1 MDTTSL
7 SKLYTELHGRLPE
20 VVTELPS
27 SGSNRRYFRLSDAD
41 GKDSVIGVIGTSVP
55 ENEAFIYMSKH
66 FGEKDI
72 PVPKVL
78 AVSDDRMS
86 YIQTDLGDMLLFKE
100 IEKGRLTRSFS
111 SAEKDLLTKT
121 ISRLPDI
128 QFAGADDMDFS
139 VCYPAVSFDERSIM
153 WDLNYFK
160 YCFLKATGL
169 EFSEDKLEDD
179 FQTMAKVLM
188 RSNTDT
194 FMYRDFQSRNVMI
207 VDGEPW
213 FIDFQGGRK
222 GPFYYDVASF
232 LWHAKANIPDGLRH
246 ELLEV
251 YLDSVRKYHPIE
263 REEFIANL
271 RHFVLFRT
279 LQVLGAYGFRGYFE
293 KKPHFMQS
301 VPFAIANLRALLHE
315 PYAEYPYLNELLLK
329 LVNMKQF
336 TDELDRKRLTV
347 RVFSFAYKKGI
358 PNDVTGNGGGYVFD
372 CRAINNP
379 GKYERYKPFTG
390 LDSNVIRFLEDD
402 GEVITFLD
410 HCYALT
416 DATIERYIERGF
428 TNLMISYGCT
438 GGQHRSVYCAQH
450 TAEHIAKKY
459 SVKVELIHREQNIEQ
474 TFKAHE

>member
-41 GKDSVIGVIGTSVP
+41 GKDSVMGVIGTSVP

-111 SAEKDLLTKT
+111 SAEKDLLAKT

-179 FQTMAKVLM
+179 FQTMAKVLCLGK
-188 RSNTDT
+188 RK
-194 FMYRDFQSRNVMI
+194 RNI
-207 VDGEPW
+207 
-213 FIDFQGGRK
+213 
-222 GPFYYDVASF
+222 GPFF
-232 LWHAKANIPDGLRH
+232 LIARYCTLRKN
-246 ELLEV
+246 
-251 YLDSVRKYHPIE
+251 SS
-263 REEFIANL
+263 
-271 RHFVLFRT
+271 
-279 LQVLGAYGFRGYFE
+279 QCC
-293 KKPHFMQS
+293 S
-301 VPFAIANLRALLHE
+301 
-315 PYAEYPYLNELLLK
+315 
-329 LVNMKQF
+329 
-336 TDELDRKRLTV
+336 
-347 RVFSFAYKKGI
+347 
-358 PNDVTGNGGGYVFD
+358 
-372 CRAINNP
+372 C
-379 GKYERYKPFTG
+379 
-390 LDSNVIRFLEDD
+390 
-402 GEVITFLD
+402 
-410 HCYALT
+410 
-416 DATIERYIERGF
+416 
-428 TNLMISYGCT
+428 
-438 GGQHRSVYCAQH
+438 
-450 TAEHIAKKY
+450 
-459 SVKVELIHREQNIEQ
+459 
-474 TFKAHE
+474 

>member
-100 IEKGRLTRSFS
+100 IEKGRLMRSFS
-111 SAEKDLLTKT
+111 SAEKDLLAKT

-232 LWHAKANIPDGLRH
+232 LWQAKANIPDGLRH